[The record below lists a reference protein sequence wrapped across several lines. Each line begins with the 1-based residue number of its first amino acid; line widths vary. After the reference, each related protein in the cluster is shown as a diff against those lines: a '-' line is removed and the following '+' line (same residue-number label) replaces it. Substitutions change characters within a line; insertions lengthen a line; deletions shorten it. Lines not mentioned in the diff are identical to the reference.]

1 MEIINSIIMICINL
15 FIINFLLN
23 KNWKFLKYSFY
34 LTCLFIFLNL
44 IIESLPYKL
53 IPIILFYSLAILIL
67 NFMSNQINVIKNNST
82 VSELAK
88 IKLLKIKFYAISYI
102 FPIMIT
108 IFQIILL
115 FSTEM
120 QNELL

>member
-1 MEIINSIIMICINL
+1 
-15 FIINFLLN
+15 
-23 KNWKFLKYSFY
+23 
-34 LTCLFIFLNL
+34 
-44 IIESLPYKL
+44 
-53 IPIILFYSLAILIL
+53 
-67 NFMSNQINVIKNNST
+67 MSNQINVIKNNST

>member
-53 IPIILFYSLAILIL
+53 IPIILFYSLSILIL